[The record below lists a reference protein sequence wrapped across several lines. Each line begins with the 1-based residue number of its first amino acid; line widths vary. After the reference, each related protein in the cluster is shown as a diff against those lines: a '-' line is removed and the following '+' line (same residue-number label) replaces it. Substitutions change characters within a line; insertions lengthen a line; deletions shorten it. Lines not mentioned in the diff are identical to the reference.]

1 MLFIGIELVAVSA
14 FGVFSF
20 ILLAKLLDVLQGFY
34 CIHGC

>member
-1 MLFIGIELVAVSA
+1 MFFNGIELVAVSA

-20 ILLAKLLDVLQGFY
+20 ILLAKRLDVFQSLY

>member
-1 MLFIGIELVAVSA
+1 MFFNGIELVAVFA

-20 ILLAKLLDVLQGFY
+20 ILLAKLLDVFQGFY